1 MPLAVDWID
10 DQKEFA
16 ALAAEWDGLLPESS
30 HPFDLHCWYSAW
42 WEAFG
47 GSRRLAA
54 CTVRRRGELVAACP
68 LSSEGRHLK
77 CLANSH
83 SGMFRPLAK
92 DEEAMEALSA
102 AIEERG
108 ATVIELEGLPAQDP
122 CIRLLEAGAGEASRR
137 PLVEPSYV
145 SPIVETDGDF
155 DAWREQSKARWGAPL
170 ERFRR
175 KMGREH
181 EARFE
186 IVEAPRDLE
195 AELADGFRVEASGW
209 KGEAGTAILSTPET
223 ELFYRRLAHSFDQR
237 DGLRLSR
244 IVLDGDTVA
253 FDLCLLHRARLYL
266 LKTGYDE
273 RFRRLAPGLVLRL
286 SVVERCFEL
295 GLAAHELLGSASEWK
310 RKFANA
316 ERSHV
321 TFRAYRRT
329 PPGLAR
335 HGYRRSVRP
344 ALRSLYRR
352 VRPRR
357 R

>member
-10 DQKEFA
+10 DQDEFL
-16 ALAAEWDGLLPESS
+16 ALAAEWDGLLQADSQ
-30 HPFDLHCWYSAW
+30 PFDLHCWYSAW

-47 GSRRLAA
+47 GAGKLAV
-54 CTVRRRGELVAACP
+54 CTVRRDGKLVAACP
-68 LSSEGRHLK
+68 LSSEGARLK
-77 CLANSH
+77 GLANSH
-83 SGMFRPLAK
+83 SGTFRPLAK
-92 DEEAMEALSA
+92 DEEAMAALIA
-102 AIEERG
+102 AICEHG
-108 ATVIELEGLPAQDP
+108 ATVVELEGLPAEDP
-122 CIRLLEAGAGEASRR
+122 CMRMLEAGAGKASRS
-137 PLVEPSYV
+137 PLTEPSYI

-155 DAWREQSKARWGAPL
+155 DAWRKQSKARWGAPL

-186 IVEAPRDLE
+186 IVEAPRDLD
-195 AELADGFRVEASGW
+195 AELDDGFRVEASGW

-223 ELFYRRLAHSFDQR
+223 ELFYRRLAKAFDER
-237 DGLRLSR
+237 GGLRFSR
-244 IVLDGDTVA
+244 IVLDGETIA
-253 FDLCLLHRARLYL
+253 FDFCLLHRDRLYL
-266 LKTGYDE
+266 QKTGYDE

-286 SVVERCFEL
+286 SVIERCFEL
-295 GLAAHELLGSASEWK
+295 GLPAHELLGSATEWK
-310 RKFANA
+310 LKFANA

-321 TFRAYRRT
+321 TFRAYRGN
-329 PPGLAR
+329 PSGLAQR
-335 HGYRRSVRP
+335 AYRRSVRP